1 MDIAT
6 RILSLIEAG
15 RLQKSV
21 DGFVSGSYSITLTSA
36 SDTELRGFVTNGD
49 GQEYGVILTAD
60 RAFCSC
66 KDAMYRRR
74 ICKHS
79 AALALH
85 AIRNPQPGSP
95 KEEPAEQP
103 VNLKLTKVRKGFGFS
118 A

>member
-21 DGFVSGSYSITLTSA
+21 DGFVSGSYTITLTSA
-36 SDTELRGFVTNGD
+36 SETELRGFVNNGD
-49 GQEYGVILTAD
+49 GAEYGVVISAD

-66 KDAMYRRR
+66 KDAMHRAR
-74 ICKHS
+74 ICKHQ
-79 AALALH
+79 AALALY
-85 AIRNPQPGSP
+85 AIRHPQADSP
-95 KEEPAEQP
+95 KEKPAEQP
-103 VNLKLTKVRKGFGFS
+103 VNVRLGKVRKGFGFS